1 MGTIIKD
8 DKIYNRLTATLDKNL
23 TFKREVELPLNYI
36 YNEKF
41 TNSYAIRC
49 LGATRGCVT
58 VDKSNVITS
67 VRIYHDNY
75 RTDTIYCKEIDKI
88 LEQFVGCKLIIEEEV
103 VNEY

>member
-8 DKIYNRLTATLDKNL
+8 DKIYNKLTATLDKNL
-23 TFKREVELPLNYI
+23 TFKREVELPLTYI

-58 VDKSNVITS
+58 VDSSNVITS
-67 VRIYHDNY
+67 VRIYRDKY
-75 RTDTIYCKEIDKI
+75 RTDTIYCKDIDK
-88 LEQFVGCKLIIEEEV
+88 LLAEFVGCKLIVE
-103 VNEY
+103 